1 MIALIN
7 KTAAVAGLALAA
19 LPFVALGF
27 AHAAPAPATIRIS
40 DLNLSRPADV
50 RVFEQRVDRVAEHMC
65 ASYVSLAD
73 KARCK
78 EAVRAEALDKLAA
91 ATSASVAVASR

>member
-27 AHAAPAPATIRIS
+27 AHAAPAPVAITATGQQ
-40 DLNLSRPADV
+40 AG
-50 RVFEQRVDRVAEHMC
+50 RVEAIHT
-65 ASYVSLAD
+65 LAIT
-73 KARCK
+73 KFAQ
-78 EAVRAEALDKLAA
+78 
-91 ATSASVAVASR
+91 ATAASR